1 MMLKVEL
8 ELRNLT
14 DLAFVSQDYETT
26 IANTEFPIADFKR
39 IKAYKHAA
47 HAEEIQFFARM
58 ACDRTFLAGDLKD
71 IVNTANAIYDL
82 YGRTDNS

>member
-1 MMLKVEL
+1 
-8 ELRNLT
+8 
-14 DLAFVSQDYETT
+14 
-26 IANTEFPIADFKR
+26 
-39 IKAYKHAA
+39 
-47 HAEEIQFFARM
+47 M